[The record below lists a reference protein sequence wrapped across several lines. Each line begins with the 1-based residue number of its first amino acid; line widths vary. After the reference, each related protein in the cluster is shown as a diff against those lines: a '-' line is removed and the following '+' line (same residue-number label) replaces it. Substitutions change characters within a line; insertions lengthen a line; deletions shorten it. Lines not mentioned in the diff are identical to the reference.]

1 MVTLKDLVGQ
11 INPESIN
18 PNTASGV
25 DGCPAD
31 YEYLNSNLKPFNCIT
46 LYNCCEE
53 CWNQEFI
60 RKRNPITWEKLWKRI
75 GKQPI
80 YKTQNR
86 KVEVLINGELRGCA
100 LVFTE
105 SGANFHLEIV
115 E

>member
-1 MVTLKDLVGQ
+1 MTLKEKVAEA
-11 INPESIN
+11 NPECVYEHY
-18 PNTASGV
+18 AGGV

-31 YEYLNSNLKPFNCIT
+31 YEYLNSNLKLFNCIT
-46 LYNCCEE
+46 LYNCCED
-53 CWNQEFI
+53 CWNQKFI
-60 RKRNPITWEKLWKRI
+60 HKRNPITWEKLWKRI
-75 GKQPI
+75 GKQPT

-86 KVEVLINGELRGCA
+86 KVEVLIDGELRECA